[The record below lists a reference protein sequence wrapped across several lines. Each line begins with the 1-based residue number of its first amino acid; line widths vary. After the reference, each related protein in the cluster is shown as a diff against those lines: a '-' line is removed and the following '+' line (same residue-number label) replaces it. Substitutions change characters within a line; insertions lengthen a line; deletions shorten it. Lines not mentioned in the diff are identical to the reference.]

1 MSGKAIEP
9 DSVPLPAGER
19 VTSEAR
25 CFNSGAESPSPQPS
39 PLRGEGAQ
47 ALCPAAA
54 PPRRRADLDALRIV
68 LCGGIVLFHALSIYS
83 AEPIYHLKS
92 ALPSPAASVL
102 AELLRIAIDP
112 LFFVL
117 AGWSAVVSLRRRGA
131 GDFVRERARRLLVP
145 LVAGTVLL
153 GPFIKYVELR
163 HGRDIGFHGLW
174 LVPPLQDGF
183 VAFVPRYFTRM
194 NLLTWSHLWF
204 LAYLFLVSLLLLP
217 LTLHLARSKPRAE
230 VPAAAV
236 VYLPALAFAAL
247 LAGFDGYWPFL
258 PNLLTDWTNFAWFAL
273 CFAIGAGLAA
283 WPGFATRL
291 HGEAWRMLVLMLAAY
306 AGVVVLGQSIAG
318 RACVGLTAW
327 GAIGAGLGLAR
338 RLAPTPSFTALSEA
352 ALPVYI
358 LHLVPVLALG
368 LVVVPLELP
377 VWIAAA
383 VIWLGATIVTLA
395 AVRWLIRPWRA
406 MRWLVGL
413 NALPAKPPAG
423 GV

>member
-1 MSGKAIEP
+1 MSTATRSPPPRAKDRGGARAG
-9 DSVPLPAGER
+9 SSPA
-19 VTSEAR
+19 T
-25 CFNSGAESPSPQPS
+25 PS
-39 PLRGEGAQ
+39 RDDET
-47 ALCPAAA
+47 
-54 PPRRRADLDALRIV
+54 PRRRADLDALRIV

-102 AELLRIAIDP
+102 AELLRIAIMP

-131 GDFVRERARRLLVP
+131 GDFMRERARRLLVP

-153 GPFIKYVELR
+153 GPFIKYIELR

-174 LVPPLQDGF
+174 LVPPLQDGL

-217 LTLHLARSKPRAE
+217 PALRLARFKPRADL
-230 VPAAAV
+230 PAAPL
-236 VYLPALAFAAL
+236 VYLPGLAFAAL
-247 LAGFDGYWPFL
+247 LAGFGGYWPFL
-258 PNLLTDWTNFAWFAL
+258 PNLLTDWTNFSWFAL

-283 WPGFATRL
+283 WPGCEARL
-291 HGEAWRMLVLMLAAY
+291 RGEAWRMLALMLAAY
-306 AGVVVLGQSIAG
+306 VGVVVCGPSGAG
-318 RACVGLTAW
+318 RAFVGLTAW

-338 RLAPTPSFTALSEA
+338 RLEPPSTPLLAALSEA

-368 LVVVPLELP
+368 LLVVPLELP
-377 VWIAAA
+377 VWVAVA
-383 VIWLGATIVTLA
+383 VIWLGSAILTLA
-395 AVRWLIRPWRA
+395 AVRWLIRPWRP
-406 MRWLVGL
+406 MRWLVGMS
-413 NALPAKPPAG
+413 ALPARPPRTNA
-423 GV
+423 VA

>member
-1 MSGKAIEP
+1 M
-9 DSVPLPAGER
+9 
-19 VTSEAR
+19 
-25 CFNSGAESPSPQPS
+25 
-39 PLRGEGAQ
+39 
-47 ALCPAAA
+47 
-54 PPRRRADLDALRIV
+54 

-117 AGWSAVVSLRRRGA
+117 AGWSAVASLRRRGA
-131 GDFVRERARRLLVP
+131 GAFVRERARRLLVP

-153 GPFIKYVELR
+153 GPLIKYIELR

-183 VAFVPRYFTRM
+183 LAFVPRYFTRM

-217 LTLHLARSKPRAE
+217 LALRLAQSKPRAD
-230 VPAAAV
+230 VPAAPL
-236 VYLPALAFAAL
+236 VYLPGLAFAAL
-247 LAGFDGYWPFL
+247 LAGFGGYWPFL
-258 PNLLTDWTNFAWFAL
+258 PNLAHRLDQLRLVRAL
-273 CFAIGAGLAA
+273 LCDRRRPCRLARLRDAAARREVAHARADAARLCGRRRPWPVDRRPRLRRIDRVGRDRRRARAGAPASAA
-283 WPGFATRL
+283 AHAAGFA
-291 HGEAWRMLVLMLAAY
+291 
-306 AGVVVLGQSIAG
+306 
-318 RACVGLTAW
+318 
-327 GAIGAGLGLAR
+327 
-338 RLAPTPSFTALSEA
+338 ALSEA

-368 LVVVPLELP
+368 LVVVPLDLP
-377 VWIAAA
+377 VWVAVA

-395 AVRWLIRPWRA
+395 AVRWLVRPWRA
-406 MRWLVGL
+406 MRWLVGM
-413 NALPAKPPAG
+413 NALTGEAAEGRRMSAAAPRLRPADRLASFRARGNAG
-423 GV
+423 SPSDGLPSKFCAMLALARRLRMDRRSFPHFVR

>member
-19 VTSEAR
+19 VTSGAR
-25 CFNSGAESPSPQPS
+25 CFNSGSRSPSPRPS
-39 PLRGEGAQ
+39 PFRGEGAQ
-47 ALCPAAA
+47 ALCPPAASL
-54 PPRRRADLDALRIV
+54 RRADLDALRIA

-102 AELLRIAIDP
+102 AELLRIAINP
-112 LFFVL
+112 MFFVL
-117 AGWSAVVSLRRRGA
+117 AGWSAVASLRRRGA
-131 GDFVRERARRLLVP
+131 GDFIRERARRLLVP
-145 LVAGTVLL
+145 LVAGTILL
-153 GPFIKYVELR
+153 GPLIKYIELR

-217 LTLHLARSKPRAE
+217 LTLRLARSKPRTE
-230 VPAAAV
+230 VPAAPL
-236 VYLPALAFAAL
+236 VYLPGLAFAAL
-247 LAGFDGYWPFL
+247 LAGFHGYWPFL

-283 WPGFATRL
+283 WPGFETRL
-291 HGEAWRMLVLMLAAY
+291 HCETWLMLALMLAAY
-306 AGVVVLGQSIAG
+306 VVVVVLGPSTAG

-338 RLAPTPSFTALSEA
+338 RLAH
-352 ALPVYI
+352 V
-358 LHLVPVLALG
+358 
-368 LVVVPLELP
+368 
-377 VWIAAA
+377 
-383 VIWLGATIVTLA
+383 
-395 AVRWLIRPWRA
+395 
-406 MRWLVGL
+406 
-413 NALPAKPPAG
+413 PAKWTPVRRQEHAQTKNREHVPIPKERNLLSSRRQRRG
-423 GV
+423 SPR

>member
-1 MSGKAIEP
+1 
-9 DSVPLPAGER
+9 VCQPA
-19 VTSEAR
+19 
-25 CFNSGAESPSPQPS
+25 
-39 PLRGEGAQ
+39 
-47 ALCPAAA
+47 
-54 PPRRRADLDALRIV
+54 RRRADLDALRIV

-102 AELLRIAIDP
+102 AELLRIAIMP

-117 AGWSAVVSLRRRGA
+117 AGWSAVVSLRTRRAGA
-131 GDFVRERARRLLVP
+131 FVRERARRLMVP

-153 GPFIKYVELR
+153 GPLIKYVELT

-183 VAFVPRYFTRM
+183 LAFVPRYFTRM

-217 LTLHLARSKPRAE
+217 LALRLARAKPRAG
-230 VPAAAV
+230 VPAAPL

-247 LAGFDGYWPFL
+247 LAGFGGYWPFL
-258 PNLLTDWTNFAWFAL
+258 PNLLTDWTNFSWFAL

-283 WPGFATRL
+283 WPGGETRL
-291 HGEAWRMLVLMLAAY
+291 RAEAWRMLALMLAAY
-306 AGVVVLGQSIAG
+306 AGVVVCGPSVAG
-318 RACVGLTAW
+318 RAFVGLTAW
-327 GAIGAGLGLAR
+327 GAIGAGLGLASWFEPP
-338 RLAPTPSFTALSEA
+338 PTPVFAELSEA

-368 LVVVPLELP
+368 LLVLPPGWP
-377 VWIAAA
+377 VWLSVA
-383 VIWLGATIVTLA
+383 VVWLGATILTLA
-395 AVRWLIRPWRA
+395 AVRWLVRPWRPT
-406 MRWLVGL
+406 RWLVGM
-413 NALPAKPPAG
+413 NALPAMSRQSAP
-423 GV
+423 